1 MADLGF
7 AHAYKILI
15 EKGLDDDLIA
25 DAAGVK
31 VDTLR
36 KAVGG
41 QVSESLVK
49 SLNGQLAI
57 LELAQLQQ
65 NRAGSLHLPVEMRV
79 LKDVT
84 PTVYAEEVAGE
95 FRVHPSEA
103 PHGPWTHHILITSLP
118 ILESRSASV
127 CRGLLEGLC
136 WGKRFDYY
144 TFQHDTFAR
153 HFGRRSERSAVQSML
168 AWSEA
173 GTDQV
178 KVVRDR
184 LYEAAR
190 EVEQASRTWP
200 QRKDEPRPLVELLAE
215 RVRFFKLPWHFL
227 APNEKAVVM
236 LKGSLPREQ
245 VVVQTFRDTV
255 LPGHGTSG
263 TTDAIIDPYSDQCRW
278 YRSHFPTDLQLLE
291 SLLGQPDRFAI
302 EW

>member
-1 MADLGF
+1 MAELDF
-7 AHAYKILI
+7 NQAYRLLT
-15 EKGLDDDLIA
+15 EKGLTEELIA
-25 DAAGVK
+25 EAAGVK

-57 LELAQLQQ
+57 LEFANSQQSRAASLQIP
-65 NRAGSLHLPVEMRV
+65 LEMRV
-79 LKDVT
+79 LNDVT
-84 PTVYAEEVAGE
+84 PTAYADEVAGE
-95 FRVHPSEA
+95 FRAEPSKA

-153 HFGRRSERSAVQSML
+153 HFGRRSEKSAVQSML

-200 QRKDEPRPLVELLAE
+200 QRRNEPRPLVELLAE

-236 LKGSLPREQ
+236 LKGSSGRDQ
-245 VVVQTFRDTV
+245 VIVQTFRDTV
-255 LPGHGTSG
+255 LPGHGTAG
-263 TTDAIIDPYSDQCRW
+263 TSDAIIDPYSDQCRW